1 MNPLTTEQLD
11 KLENHLRI
19 NMELERKTNLG
30 IRMDISN
37 DNLKSLIQS
46 AKELAETKAELAA
59 IQTGIRNEF
68 KSGEA
73 SDDILQDFGTFI
85 DHHNLVERQLS
96 VAIEMLERIISGCV
110 HPEKAIRRVMVELAP
125 IRDAL
130 KTIAEM
136 G

>member
-1 MNPLTTEQLD
+1 
-11 KLENHLRI
+11 
-19 NMELERKTNLG
+19 MELERKTNLG